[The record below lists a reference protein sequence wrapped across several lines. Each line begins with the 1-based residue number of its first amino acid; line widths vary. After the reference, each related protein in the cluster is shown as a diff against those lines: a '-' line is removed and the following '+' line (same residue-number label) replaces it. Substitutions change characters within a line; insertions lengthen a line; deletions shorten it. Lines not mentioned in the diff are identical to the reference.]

1 MYALVIMVISIILTV
16 KICKIVNRNTIGTT
30 QAYFVRGI
38 VIWAVIFLVLTWIWA
53 KITGQA

>member
-1 MYALVIMVISIILTV
+1 MYALIIMVISIILTV

-30 QAYFVRGI
+30 KTYFVRAI

>member
-1 MYALVIMVISIILTV
+1 MYALIIMVISIILTV

-30 QAYFVRGI
+30 KAYFVRAI